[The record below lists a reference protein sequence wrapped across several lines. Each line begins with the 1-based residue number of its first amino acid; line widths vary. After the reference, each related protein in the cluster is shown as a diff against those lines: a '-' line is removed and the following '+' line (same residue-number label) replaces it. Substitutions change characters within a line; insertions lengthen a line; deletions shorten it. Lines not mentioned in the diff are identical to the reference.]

1 MTGDVPET
9 MHSNCFPPLPIPA
22 PRPFLQSTE
31 DQLELESLV
40 AYHLRF
46 LPPSLAIA
54 TRTTSGCT
62 EFLRL
67 RRLEPRLRKHQLV
80 LARHIAEGL
89 GWSKFK
95 DPYGPGMQDLS
106 FNQNVLM
113 PETDAAGCPVSSL
126 RAKTFG
132 LDWKGAASWLAET
145 WNAHGKPTIG
155 RQEWDT
161 VLVQSR
167 RLMEMRDWVC
177 QCPSSDAGIHRMP
190 GHRD

>member
-1 MTGDVPET
+1 M
-9 MHSNCFPPLPIPA
+9 
-22 PRPFLQSTE
+22 
-31 DQLELESLV
+31 
-40 AYHLRF
+40 AYNLRF
-46 LPPSLAIA
+46 LPPSLAIE
-54 TRTTSGCT
+54 TKTTSGCT
-62 EFLRL
+62 EFLSGSL
-67 RRLEPRLRKHQLV
+67 DPYEKAELLLLRLRKHQLV

-113 PETDAAGCPVSSL
+113 PEADAAECLVSSL
-126 RAKTFG
+126 RAKSFG
-132 LDWKGAASWLAET
+132 LNWKGAASWLAET

-161 VLVQSR
+161 VLAQSR

-177 QCPSSDAGIHRMP
+177 DTVCPSPDAGIHRMP
-190 GHRD
+190 GHHD